1 MFAQLFGKY
10 LTEQSII
17 KEEIYREILEK
28 QKAVRVRLGT
38 IAVAEGLLSEEQAEE
53 INAEVNVATME
64 LAYATSIA
72 VENGTTNGEL
82 KRAKEAY
89 ASAKKKLDNFN
100 QKQIN
105 KIV

>member
-1 MFAQLFGKY
+1 MAL
-10 LTEQSII
+10 LTP
-17 KEEIYREILEK
+17 IL
-28 QKAVRVRLGT
+28 T
-38 IAVAEGLLSEEQAEE
+38 GLIVWFIERHRTKKDELKEQAEE
-53 INAEVNVATME
+53 IDAEVNVATME

-82 KRAKEAY
+82 KHAKAAY
-89 ASAKKKLDNFN
+89 AEAKKKLETFN

>member
-1 MFAQLFGKY
+1 MESIAAVF
-10 LTEQSII
+10 LTPILTGLIVWSIERYRTK
-17 KEEIYREILEK
+17 KEELK
-28 QKAVRVRLGT
+28 
-38 IAVAEGLLSEEQAEE
+38 EQAEE

-82 KRAKEAY
+82 KLAKEAY

-100 QKQIN
+100 QKQMN

>member
-1 MFAQLFGKY
+1 MESIAAVF
-10 LTEQSII
+10 LTPILTGLIVWSIERYRTK
-17 KEEIYREILEK
+17 KEELK
-28 QKAVRVRLGT
+28 
-38 IAVAEGLLSEEQAEE
+38 EQAEE

-72 VENGTTNGEL
+72 VENGKTNGEL
-82 KRAKEAY
+82 KHAKEVY

>member
-1 MFAQLFGKY
+1 MESIAAVF
-10 LTEQSII
+10 LTPILTGLIVWSIERYRTK
-17 KEEIYREILEK
+17 KEELK
-28 QKAVRVRLGT
+28 
-38 IAVAEGLLSEEQAEE
+38 EQAEE

>member
-1 MFAQLFGKY
+1 MESIAAVF
-10 LTEQSII
+10 LTPILTGLIVWSIERYRTK
-17 KEEIYREILEK
+17 KEELK
-28 QKAVRVRLGT
+28 
-38 IAVAEGLLSEEQAEE
+38 EQAEE
-53 INAEVNVATME
+53 INAAVNVATME